1 MKLNNLIWSG
11 CSLSFGSGFIDE
23 SNHSDVVKWM
33 DSKLIKSNIKTT
45 DEAKKWVKNISF
57 PNQLGNLLGVDITY
71 NLSVHGY
78 GVEPQ
83 LRKLLSFIIN
93 NSPSIDDTLIGFQI
107 PNLSRIELIDNTMHP
122 FKWLNMGSVLH
133 SEHQGV
139 GYTFF
144 KENYNLTLHQIKML
158 FEIWKFKK
166 IVSEMGYKTIFIEF
180 ACYDSIKSI
189 NYDCGVDINKL
200 NNWEHEEVKFPN
212 TTELIE
218 YINVLSI
225 NEIFDTFKSEGINND
240 LHFSENGHT
249 QISNYLYNFLT
260 K

>member
-1 MKLNNLIWSG
+1 
-11 CSLSFGSGFIDE
+11 
-23 SNHSDVVKWM
+23 
-33 DSKLIKSNIKTT
+33 
-45 DEAKKWVKNISF
+45 
-57 PNQLGNLLGVDITY
+57 
-71 NLSVHGY
+71 
-78 GVEPQ
+78 
-83 LRKLLSFIIN
+83 
-93 NSPSIDDTLIGFQI
+93 
-107 PNLSRIELIDNTMHP
+107 
-122 FKWLNMGSVLH
+122 
-133 SEHQGV
+133 
-139 GYTFF
+139 
-144 KENYNLTLHQIKML
+144 ML

-180 ACYDSIKSI
+180 ACYDSIRSI
-189 NYDCGVDINKL
+189 NYECDVDINKL

-212 TTELIE
+212 TNKLIE